1 MDGSGGSASF
11 HKSDGNHSTR
21 RSGMMVEEFVDRIR
35 KEPLMKTNL
44 RSVLNV
50 ACVCVMSLAAAQ
62 VTQAYE
68 EVAVVDG
75 GVLTGTVTLDGK
87 VPGPKGYNLTTLPDA
102 VYCGRISDGKGW
114 RLLQPFEVGP
124 KGEFRRVVVFLD
136 EIDKGKPFGEYKPPR
151 IEAVD
156 CLFMPFVNIVRDLHD
171 VVVVNMDPA
180 MHDIQAYET
189 SNLGPRVLFN
199 LPLPISTRY
208 PREAGLSAHVTK
220 HYEGALV
227 TQTVKMTK
235 GRKIFTMQCGFHA
248 YMESWALVADHP
260 YYTVADDEGRFKL
273 TDIPPGTYKV
283 KVWHPYVRDDI
294 EQTVTIK
301 PNQQASLALKV
312 EAPTGRLYANQMV
325 ENAYVRY
332 TITEDVQSQIV
343 PTLEKQ
349 TYEGK

>member
-1 MDGSGGSASF
+1 M
-11 HKSDGNHSTR
+11 N
-21 RSGMMVEEFVDRIR
+21 
-35 KEPLMKTNL
+35 TNL
-44 RSVLNV
+44 RRVLSV
-50 ACVCVMSLAAAQ
+50 ACVYVVSLVAAP

-75 GVLTGTVTLDGK
+75 GALAGTVVLDGK

-124 KGEFRRVVVFLD
+124 KGEFRRVVVFL
-136 EIDKGKPFGEYKPPR
+136 EAIDQGKPFGEYKPPR

-156 CLFMPFVNIVRDLHD
+156 CLFMPFMNVVRDLHD

-189 SNLGPRVLFN
+189 SHLGPRVLFN
-199 LPLPISTRY
+199 VPLPISKRY
-208 PREAGLSAHVTK
+208 PSEAGLSARVTK
-220 HYEGALV
+220 HYEGIPI

-235 GRKIFTMQCGFHA
+235 GRRIFTMQCGFHA

-260 YYTVADDEGRFKL
+260 YYTITDDEGRFHL
-273 TDIPPGTYKV
+273 ADIPPGTYKV
-283 KVWHPYVRDDI
+283 KVWHPYIRDDI
-294 EQTVTIK
+294 EQTVTIE
-301 PNQQASLALKV
+301 PNKEVSLALNV

-325 ENAYVRY
+325 ENAYIRY

-349 TYEGK
+349 TYEGR